1 MEQKDILKNVL
12 SKVENKESK
21 LYFFT
26 MDTKGNPT
34 AGIANIYEHVKLLN
48 ENGFNATILHEKNDY
63 NSVESWL
70 GSEYAS
76 LPHVC
81 IENQV
86 SINPEDFLI
95 IPEIFSNIM
104 HDLRKYSCKKIV
116 FSQNYHYIL
125 ELLAPGAKWSD
136 YGFNEVITT
145 SHQQADYIGSLF
157 PNVNT
162 NVVPVSIPDYFQ
174 PSKKPRKPIIGI
186 LTREQ
191 GDALK
196 IAKSFYLKYPIF
208 KWVSFKEFRGLP
220 RENFAEELK
229 ECCVAVWVD
238 DVAGHGTFPL
248 EALECEI
255 PVIAKV
261 PNMVQEWMGNK
272 KLNEQGQPESWT
284 LNDNFLWTRDFL
296 DIPKLI
302 SQYMNLWLTDD
313 LPQILIDN
321 IKNAKGQF
329 TSEKQKEELI
339 KVYSTLFAKR
349 ENELKEII
357 LREENI
363 QPSLQN

>member
-1 MEQKDILKNVL
+1 MEKGNILKEILN
-12 SKVENKESK
+12 KVENKTSK

-34 AGIANIYEHVKLLN
+34 AGIANIYEHVKVLN
-48 ENGFNATILHEKNDY
+48 ENGFNATILHEKSDY
-63 NSVESWL
+63 TTVESWL
-70 GSEYAS
+70 GKDYSS

-86 SINPEDFLI
+86 SINPEDFLV

-136 YGFNEVITT
+136 YGFDEVITT
-145 SHQQADYIGSLF
+145 SSQQADYINTLF
-157 PNVNT
+157 TSVNT
-162 NVVPVSIPDYFQ
+162 NVIPVAIPNYFK
-174 PSKKPRKPIIGI
+174 PSDKPRKPIIGI
-186 LTREQ
+186 LTRDQ

-208 KWVSFKEFRGLP
+208 KWVSFKEFRGLS

-238 DVAGHGTFPL
+238 DVAGFGTFPL
-248 EALECEI
+248 EAIECNV

-261 PNMVQEWMGNK
+261 PNMVQEWMGKKVLNK
-272 KLNEQGQPESWT
+272 DTEQESWS
-284 LNDNFLWTRDFL
+284 LNNNFLWTRDYL
-296 DIPKLI
+296 DIPTLI
-302 SQYMNLWLTDD
+302 SQFMNLWLTDD
-313 LPQILIDN
+313 LPQNLLDN
-321 IKNAKGQF
+321 IENSKGQY
-329 TSEKQKEELI
+329 SPEKQKEELL
-339 KVYSTLFAKR
+339 KVYGTIFNKR

-357 LREENI
+357 LREDNN
-363 QPSLQN
+363 QPSLQK